1 MSPTKTPSRPEDE
14 YFARVE
20 AEKKRKLAEEHREA
34 LDKAQR
40 EKLKKTHWMH
50 CPKCGLV
57 METLTLREVEI
68 ERCFGCGGTYLDD
81 GELEKLSQ
89 GSTGLL
95 GGIVGLFRGDE

>member
-1 MSPTKTPSRPEDE
+1 MSSTAEEE
-14 YFARVE
+14 YFLKQEVE
-20 AEKKRKLAEEHREA
+20 RRRRLAKEA
-34 LDKAQR
+34 S
-40 EKLKKTHWMH
+40 EKLEAKEREELRLAHWMH

>member
-50 CPKCGLV
+50 CPKCGL
-57 METLTLREVEI
+57 TLHPVVFRGVTI
-68 ERCFGCGGTYLDD
+68 DKCFHCHGVYLDE
-81 GELEKLSQ
+81 GELDKIAGKADGFLP
-89 GSTGLL
+89 GLMS
-95 GGIVGLFRGDE
+95 LFKT